1 MASADSQAAAA
12 AVSEDSRLRDTYNEL
27 RSGDHGVSF
36 EAFLRALYFLQ
47 DRQFTLWDAKEAF
60 QSSTTS
66 NERFLSYR
74 DLQFA
79 LIRVARARY
88 LDEQTSMAGVTEA
101 QLLLQLLEDMA
112 RNRAEEG
119 GRGRTRCFDSVRRQL
134 VKQSVLEVLEQ
145 HLRKLIQCFQ
155 VYGREDARVQY
166 ATHES
171 AATRKVSAMDTSST
185 ISLDGFI
192 DFLNAY
198 MEYEDYFSFKT
209 LEQMARD
216 AVDTFPGE
224 GMEPGAVTLHF
235 PLFIELFCRVASAFH
250 VCVLEREG
258 AQLRRA
264 VESCRL
270 EFSIELLMNH
280 MNIRLHHDDTK
291 DNERRRSLPTQLSGY
306 EEGMEGLTIELEA
319 DESFK
324 TLDSALRAIRRAL
337 TAGDDTAAI
346 LKAPK
351 RRAQS
356 LLMARLPPR
365 KTVVTGPP
373 GESRVVSIPSWST
386 EVPSARGTRPPEVT
400 LIREMISPPV
410 LPSNV
415 LKRLEYAISYQ
426 NAAQY
431 HMALSTL
438 DACRT
443 LYREWRR
450 GGEEETEV
458 SVFFDLMLASVYDSG
473 RKDLLALNMYRHA
486 LQRSEQ
492 LPLQHPGRGL
502 VRSTMGC
509 MLFYM
514 GEVEL
519 ATRCHE
525 QALEFRRHAPGI
537 GEEHIDTA
545 TAMNNLACCLSQTAA
560 ALEDAYLLLKAAKLV
575 YVRTFGSSHPRAEV
589 VNRNL
594 DRVLACQRFTVPD
607 PVGAL
612 ARGEYSHVI
621 PGSRFQIR
629 ALVPIPKPATTGKK
643 KKKKGAKDGKKKKK

>member
-166 ATHES
+166 ATHEP
-171 AATRKVSAMDTSST
+171 AAKRKVSAMDTSST

-198 MEYEDYFSFKT
+198 MEYEDYFPFKT

-306 EEGMEGLTIELEA
+306 EQGMEGLTIELEA

-365 KTVVTGPP
+365 KTVVTSPP
-373 GESRVVSIPSWST
+373 GESRVVSIPSW
-386 EVPSARGTRPPEVT
+386 
-400 LIREMISPPV
+400 
-410 LPSNV
+410 
-415 LKRLEYAISYQ
+415 
-426 NAAQY
+426 
-431 HMALSTL
+431 
-438 DACRT
+438 
-443 LYREWRR
+443 R

-594 DRVLACQRFTVPD
+594 DRVLACQRVTVPD

-629 ALVPIPKPATTGKK
+629 ALVPIPKPAATGKK